1 LVTWYGINAIMDDFE
16 IKQINDF
23 VRAMEI
29 ILRHEDIEHLKELEE
44 YCQHRIKQLEVENET
59 QAFM

>member
-1 LVTWYGINAIMDDFE
+1 MDDFE
-16 IKQINDF
+16 LDSFELKQYTNYVKAID
-23 VRAMEI
+23 I
-29 ILRHEDIEHLKELEE
+29 ILLHEDIEQLKDLER

>member
-1 LVTWYGINAIMDDFE
+1 MLTDHE
-16 IKQINDF
+16 IKQTTDYVKAID
-23 VRAMEI
+23 I
-29 ILRHEDIEHLKELEE
+29 ILLHEDIDQLKDLER

>member
-1 LVTWYGINAIMDDFE
+1 MDDFE
-16 IKQINDF
+16 IKQETDY

-29 ILRHEDIEHLKELEE
+29 ILRHENIEALQELIG
-44 YCQHRIKQLEVENET
+44 YCQNRIKQLEVENET

>member
-1 LVTWYGINAIMDDFE
+1 MDDFKLDTFE
-16 IKQINDF
+16 LEQYTNYVK
-23 VRAMEI
+23 AMEI
-29 ILRHEDIEHLKELEE
+29 ILRHEDIEQLKDLER

>member
-1 LVTWYGINAIMDDFE
+1 MDDFE

-44 YCQHRIKQLEVENET
+44 YCQYRIKQLEVENEA

>member
-1 LVTWYGINAIMDDFE
+1 MDDFKLDTFE
-16 IKQINDF
+16 LEQYANYVKAID
-23 VRAMEI
+23 I
-29 ILRHEDIEHLKELEE
+29 ILLHEDIDQLKDLER